1 MAKIRI
7 DKFLD
12 LLKRSGLVG
21 KDPLTRALTELKAE
35 GQPLEDA
42 EALADR
48 LVQAGLITRW
58 QANKLLEGKSKGFFL
73 GRYKLLGHIG
83 TGGMSSVY
91 LAEHTLMQRRVAIKV
106 LPQKRV
112 NDSSYLPRFYRE
124 ARAAAALHHPNIVI
138 AHDVDSEDDTHYL
151 VMEFVDGRDLQVL
164 VKEDGPLPYEN
175 AANYVAQAALGLH
188 HAHENGLIHR
198 DVKPAN
204 LLVDKRGVVKILDLG
219 LAQFAEEELQG
230 KASLTVAHEENVLG
244 TADYLAPEQAINSH
258 CVDRR
263 VDIYSLGCTLYFC
276 LTGHPPFPDGT
287 LAQRIMKHHTQDPPS
302 IRNDRPDAPQG
313 LLDICAKMM
322 TKNADFRYQTAQEV
336 AEALSEWLQSVG
348 GKTPSD
354 SSLKLNLSF
363 APPGEKKSTQASG
376 RVLRSTRGERGG
388 AAGVKAA
395 TDPALVDTDPGRQGP
410 TLKVSGSAPASDSK
424 VGSGSGSAKRSLP
437 TATPESAD
445 IFRINLGPDSKRGSG
460 DSNSAKADSGKKGD
474 SGKLVLPMADSGKID
489 PPKSDSGKKT
499 GSAGGGGGGGL
510 LQLTIATD
518 VESKSS
524 PRNSLP
530 GPTVSTAAD
539 EDVSQSGSRKR
550 GARASSAQVRSWL
563 MLAAITVGLLA
574 ALAATHFLAR

>member
-7 DKFLD
+7 DKFLE

-21 KDPLTRALTELKAE
+21 KDQLTRALTEIKAE

-42 EALADR
+42 EALAGR
-48 LVQAGLITRW
+48 LVDRGLITRW

-91 LAEHTLMQRRVAIKV
+91 LAEHTLMQRLVAIKV

-124 ARAAAALHHPNIVI
+124 ARAAAKLHHPNIVI
-138 AHDVDSEDDTHYL
+138 AHDIDNEDDTHYL
-151 VMEFVDGRDLQVL
+151 VMEYVDGRDLQVL
-164 VKEDGPLPYEN
+164 IKEDGPLPYEN
-175 AANYVAQAALGLH
+175 AANYIAQAAAGLH

-219 LAQFAEEELQG
+219 LAQFTEERLQG
-230 KASLTVAHEENVLG
+230 QASLTVAHEENVLG

-302 IRNDRPDAPQG
+302 IRNDRPDAPQQ

-322 TKNADFRYQTAQEV
+322 TKNADFRYQTAEEV
-336 AEALSEWLQSVG
+336 ADALLDWLKSVG
-348 GKTPSD
+348 ARTPGD
-354 SSLKLNLSF
+354 SSMKLNLVV
-363 APPGEKKSTQASG
+363 APAGEARSAQGG
-376 RVLRSTRGERGG
+376 RVLRSTRTERGG
-388 AAGVKAA
+388 GAAKAA
-395 TDPALVDTDPGRQGP
+395 DPALVDTDPGREGP
-410 TLKVSGSAPASDSK
+410 TIKVRAPTTGSDSK
-424 VGSGSGSAKRSLP
+424 VGSGSGSGKRNLP
-437 TATPESAD
+437 TATPEPAGGLNLNL
-445 IFRINLGPDSKRGSG
+445 NLG
-460 DSNSAKADSGKKGD
+460 
-474 SGKLVLPMADSGKID
+474 
-489 PPKSDSGKKT
+489 SDSGK
-499 GSAGGGGGGGL
+499 G
-510 LQLTIATD
+510 D
-518 VESKSS
+518 
-524 PRNSLP
+524 R
-530 GPTVSTAAD
+530 
-539 EDVSQSGSRKR
+539 QSGSGKA
-550 GARASSAQVRSWL
+550 GTQ
-563 MLAAITVGLLA
+563 GP
-574 ALAATHFLAR
+574 

>member
-7 DKFLD
+7 DKFLE

-21 KDPLTRALTELKAE
+21 KEQLTRALAEIKAE
-35 GQPLEDA
+35 GTPLEDA
-42 EALADR
+42 EELANR
-48 LVQAGLITRW
+48 LVDRGLLTRW

-138 AHDVDSEDDTHYL
+138 AHDVDNDDDVHYL
-151 VMEFVDGRDLQVL
+151 VMEYVEGRDLQVM

-175 AANYVAQAALGLH
+175 AANYIAQAALGLH

-219 LAQFAEEELQG
+219 LAQFAEEDLQG

-302 IRNDRPDAPQG
+302 IRNDRPDAPQE

-322 TKNADFRYQTAQEV
+322 TKNADFRYQTAEEV
-336 AEALSEWLQSVG
+336 AEALSGWLNSVG
-348 GKTPSD
+348 AKTPGD
-354 SSLKLNLSF
+354 SSVKLNLVV
-363 APPGEKKSTQASG
+363 APAGNKKATQG
-376 RVLRSTRGERGG
+376 RVLRSTRTERGG
-388 AAGVKAA
+388 GAVRAAA
-395 TDPALVDTDPGRQGP
+395 DPSLVDTDPGREGP
-410 TLKVSGSAPASDSK
+410 TIKVRGPGTGSDAKPSDSK
-424 VGSGSGSAKRSLP
+424 VGSGSGSGSGKRNLP
-437 TATPESAD
+437 TATAEPAGGLV
-445 IFRINLGPDSKRGSG
+445 INLNLG
-460 DSNSAKADSGKKGD
+460 
-474 SGKLVLPMADSGKID
+474 
-489 PPKSDSGKKT
+489 SDSGKGT
-499 GSAGGGGGGGL
+499 AGSGKSGG
-510 LQLTIATD
+510 
-518 VESKSS
+518 KSS
-524 PRNSLP
+524 SPKAGDS
-530 GPTVSTAAD
+530 GASKEGGVSTGPD
-539 EDVSQSGSRKR
+539 TTSSGSGRHGHR
-550 GARASSAQVRSWL
+550 RSRLSSAQVRSWL
-563 MLAAITVGLLA
+563 MLAAITGGVLG
-574 ALAATHFLAR
+574 ALVAVHFLAR